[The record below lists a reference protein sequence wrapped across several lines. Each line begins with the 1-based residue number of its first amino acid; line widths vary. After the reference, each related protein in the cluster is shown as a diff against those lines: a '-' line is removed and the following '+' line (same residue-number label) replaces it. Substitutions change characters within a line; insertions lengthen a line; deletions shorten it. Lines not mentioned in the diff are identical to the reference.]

1 MERFLVAY
9 QKGMNLLV
17 KIESAI
23 VMVGMAFLILINAIG
38 IFARYFLNR
47 PILWVHELTIL
58 SGTWFFY
65 IGVGI
70 LFAKQGDITWEMIVK
85 KMPEKAQRV
94 VDLVINGIVLVFLA
108 LLAIS
113 TYRLIP
119 FVAMQGSMLSFDL
132 GISDVFYYVPVGIG
146 AILMFIPVF
155 YRTLEAIKPNLKS
168 SQR

>member
-1 MERFLVAY
+1 MENFLRIYKKALEFLVR
-9 QKGMNLLV
+9 
-17 KIESAI
+17 IESAI
-23 VMVGMAFLILINAIG
+23 VMVGMAFLILINAVG
-38 IFARYFLNR
+38 IFTRYFLNR

-70 LFAKQGDITWEMIVK
+70 LFAKQGDITWEVIVK

-94 VDLVINGIVLVFLA
+94 VDLIMNGIVLAFLV

-119 FVAMQGSMLSFDL
+119 FVAMQRSMLSFAL
-132 GISDVFYYVPVGIG
+132 GIPDVFYYVPVGVG
-146 AILMFIPVF
+146 AVLMFIPIL
-155 YRTLEAIKPNLKS
+155 YKALEAIKSNPDLK
-168 SQR
+168 R

>member
-1 MERFLVAY
+1 MEKFLRIYKKGMDFLVR
-9 QKGMNLLV
+9 
-17 KIESAI
+17 IESAI
-23 VMVGMAFLILINAIG
+23 VMVGMAFLILINAVG
-38 IFARYFLNR
+38 IFTRYFLNR

-70 LFAKQGDITWEMIVK
+70 LFAKQGDITWEVIVK

-94 VDLVINGIVLVFLA
+94 VDLIINGIVLAFLV

-119 FVAMQGSMLSFDL
+119 FVTMQGSMLSFDL
-132 GISDVFYYVPVGIG
+132 GIPDVFYYVPVGVG
-146 AILMFIPVF
+146 AVLMFIPIL
-155 YRTLEAIKPNLKS
+155 YKTLEAIKSNPGLK
-168 SQR
+168 R

>member
-1 MERFLVAY
+1 MEKFLRIYKKGMDFLVR
-9 QKGMNLLV
+9 
-17 KIESAI
+17 IESAI
-23 VMVGMAFLILINAIG
+23 VMVGMAFLILINAVG
-38 IFARYFLNR
+38 IFTRYFLNR

-70 LFAKQGDITWEMIVK
+70 LFAKQGDITWEVIVK

-94 VDLVINGIVLVFLA
+94 VDLIINGIVLAFLV

-132 GISDVFYYVPVGIG
+132 GISDVFYYVPVGVG
-146 AILMFIPVF
+146 AVLMFIPIL
-155 YRTLEAIKPNLKS
+155 YKTLEAIKPNPDLK
-168 SQR
+168 R

>member
-1 MERFLVAY
+1 MTAFLRTY
-9 QKGMNLLV
+9 KKGMGALV

-23 VMVGMAFLILINAIG
+23 VMMGMAFLILINAVG
-38 IFARYFLNR
+38 IFTRYFLNR

-58 SGTWFFY
+58 SGTWLFY

-70 LFAKQGDITWEMIVK
+70 LFARQGDITWEAIIK
-85 KMPEKAQRV
+85 KLPEKVQRV
-94 VDLVINGIVLVFLA
+94 LDLAINGIVLAFLV

-132 GISDVFYYVPVGIG
+132 GISDVFYYAPVGVG
-146 AILMFIPVF
+146 AILMFIPIL
-155 YRTLEAIKPNLKS
+155 YKTLETVTSNPDLK
-168 SQR
+168 R